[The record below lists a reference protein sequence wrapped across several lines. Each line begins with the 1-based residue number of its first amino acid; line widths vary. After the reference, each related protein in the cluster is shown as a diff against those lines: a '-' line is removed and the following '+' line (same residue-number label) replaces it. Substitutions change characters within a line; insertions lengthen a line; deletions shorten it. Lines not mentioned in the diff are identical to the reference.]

1 MMSPISQDIEAQ
13 LQKLRDLISHAR
25 SMPMSASVVV
35 NREDLNGRLEALEK
49 AIDRSLSRASEVVGE
64 KDAVLAEGHNQA
76 QEILRQAHA
85 DREKLVSDT
94 DVYQLAQQ
102 RAAEMTEAAQ
112 REVAELRRETDE
124 YVEERLANFELTL
137 DRTLEAVRR
146 GRARLM
152 GGHVH
157 GLADDTDVADIAL
170 PAHLRRD

>member
-1 MMSPISQDIEAQ
+1 MMSPINQDIERE
-13 LQKLRDLISHAR
+13 LRLLRDLVSNAR

-35 NREDLNGRLEALEK
+35 NREDLLGRIDALESC
-49 AIDRSLSRASEVVGE
+49 IDKSLSDASAVMGDAEAVV
-64 KDAVLAEGHNQA
+64 AEGRSQA

-102 RAAEMTEAAQ
+102 RSAEMTDAAR
-112 REVAELRRETDE
+112 REVTELRRETDE
-124 YVEERLANFELTL
+124 YVEQRLANFELTL
-137 DRTLEAVRR
+137 ERTLEAVRR

-157 GLADDTDVADIAL
+157 GLADDTDVGEITL
-170 PAHLRRD
+170 PEHLRRD

>member
-1 MMSPISQDIEAQ
+1 MMSPIRKDIDAR
-13 LQKLRDLISHAR
+13 LRELRFLVEHAR

-35 NREDLNGRLEALEK
+35 NREDLLGRLEALESTLE
-49 AIDRSLSRASEVVGE
+49 DTLSTATQVVGDA
-64 KDAVLAEGHNQA
+64 DAVVAESRSQA

-102 RAAEMTEAAQ
+102 RAEEMTTSAR
-112 REVAELRRETDE
+112 REVDELRRETDE
-124 YVEERLANFELTL
+124 YVEQRLANFELTL
-137 DRTLEAVRR
+137 ERTLEAVRR

-157 GLADDTDVADIAL
+157 ALADDTDVDGIAL
-170 PAHLRRD
+170 PDHLRRD